1 MIRRLLTVD
10 ATKRLSASQ
19 ALTHPWFTGSTCT
32 EAPVTAETLK
42 KMYALTVLIGAWL
55 TQRRREYNQSRK
67 AMTVR
72 PNLAPDP
79 TSQPADKPQP

>member
-1 MIRRLLTVD
+1 MD
-10 ATKRLSASQ
+10 ASKRLTASQ
-19 ALTHPWFTGSTCT
+19 ALTHPWFTGSSCT

-42 KMYALTVLIGAWL
+42 KMYAPHIYRIRAIAPLTPH
-55 TQRRREYNQSRK
+55 RREYNQSRK

-79 TSQPADKPQP
+79 TSQPAEAHKP